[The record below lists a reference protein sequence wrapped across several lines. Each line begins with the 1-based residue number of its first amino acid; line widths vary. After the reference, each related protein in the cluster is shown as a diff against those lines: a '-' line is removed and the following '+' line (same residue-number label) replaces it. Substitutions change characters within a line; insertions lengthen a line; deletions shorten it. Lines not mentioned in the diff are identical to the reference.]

1 MSDAGVDTTTNTQR
15 SAKKD
20 AWLGGLGVQ
29 PGKYPSQSMTNPPDA
44 GSPPADAGSAPAQA
58 PASTL
63 APAGSDQQSQ
73 QFRAGLEQQ
82 LTVIDGHLAYTAEHA
97 EPAKHQPMAA
107 QREALVSA
115 YSIALKQID
124 PDKPAAGKG
133 AVDKVLG
140 AAKTLAAKVAQFRQV
155 AEKAYNDWQA
165 RQPKYDEAGKQIA
178 EMTAW
183 GHAQAPAMQGELDA
197 IKPLLDGRAYVQAS
211 AALDKFLPQL
221 KPVYDDYLKQKAAQ
235 EQYEPARKELDP
247 RIAAAEVS
255 NFKKLESMQQEFP
268 PAVKAMDDAAG
279 AKNFVQ
285 ALQIETELTGKVT
298 QYEQALATLQQQ
310 KKDYEDA
317 KAAVQS
323 KLDQTLTG
331 PPRKPLT
338 QMLQDLQSEAA
349 QMEQSAAA
357 EDFVAAANTAKDLG
371 PKADAYIAAE
381 KKLEEEQK
389 AYEEAVAPLRDR
401 ITKAAQPTYK
411 ELADAQSA
419 IADLNT
425 KMGQSESDED
435 YVAALADT
443 KDLGAQLDAF
453 EKRVQELDDAKKQY
467 TDARKD
473 LDPKLAK
480 VAQPPHA
487 SLAADEKT
495 ISDSVAAM
503 ETAGG
508 DERFEDAVKMA
519 ADLNGK
525 TDAYAAA
532 VAKLDEKKKAYDDA
546 RKEVQP
552 KIDAI
557 NQTRS
562 DSVATMQQTILS
574 TVAEIDKDAQA
585 EEYEDAVKLIA
596 TLTKMF
602 DDFDKADASQ
612 LYVVEYQNQ
621 KYYGTQQELV
631 PVRQAVALAAI
642 REAYDPLKHR
652 AEAQE
657 GRYNDL
663 KKLNET
669 GINQLFAAVVTTLG
683 GAKLSAVASALGTQ
697 RQALDGLN
705 AAITSD
711 AAKAEPAYKAAIS
724 ATNAMGWAINTY
736 MDALEGGAETTI
748 TGLQVI
754 EVAAFTLAGALGAA
768 ALVPAGGFAATAGAN
783 ALAGGGFS
791 ALETAAQKIVAP
803 AAYGDK
809 VDWAHAGIAI
819 GKAAFVGGVSG
830 ALGTGI
836 GKAITKAAAERIFL
850 KYAITNPVVQE
861 SIKDTIEGGIGGVV
875 STIASSYPD
884 LRDGT
889 MSWEK
894 FILLVVTALI
904 AGKVGG
910 LVGPRM
916 KVGTSFSPGPAPKS
930 FR

>member
-1 MSDAGVDTTTNTQR
+1 MPDTPLGQTNPSVRSD
-15 SAKKD
+15 KD
-20 AWLGGLGVQ
+20 AWLHRAIGVKVKTAAPSPSGGADDAATPAAATPTSSLG
-29 PGKYPSQSMTNPPDA
+29 
-44 GSPPADAGSAPAQA
+44 
-58 PASTL
+58 
-63 APAGSDQQSQ
+63 PAGSDQQSQ
-73 QFRAGLEQQ
+73 QFRAAVEEQ
-82 LTVIDGHLAYTAEHA
+82 LNVIDGHLAYTAEHA

-107 QREALVSA
+107 QREVLVSA
-115 YSIALKQID
+115 YAVALKQID

-140 AAKTLAAKVAQFRQV
+140 AAKALAAKVAQFRQV

-178 EMTAW
+178 EMAAW
-183 GHAQAPAMQGELDA
+183 GHAQAAAMQSQLDA
-197 IKPLLDGRAYVQAS
+197 LKPLLEGRAYVQAS

-235 EQYEPARKELDP
+235 EQYDPARKALDP

-255 NFKKLESMQQEFP
+255 NFKKLEPLQQEFP
-268 PAVKAMDDAAG
+268 PAVTAMDDAAG

-298 QYEQALATLQQQ
+298 LYEQKLAELTQQ
-310 KKDYEDA
+310 KQDYETE
-317 KAAVQS
+317 KKQLQP
-323 KLDQTLTG
+323 KLDQNLTG
-331 PPRKPLT
+331 PPRKPVA

-349 QMEQSAAA
+349 QMESSAQT
-357 EDFVAAANTAKDLG
+357 EDFVAALNAAKDLG
-371 PKADAYIAAE
+371 PKVDAYAAAVT
-381 KKLEEEQK
+381 KLEEQQK
-389 AYEEAVAPLRDR
+389 AYEDAVAPLRDR
-401 ITKAAQPTYK
+401 ITKTAQPTYK
-411 ELADAQSA
+411 ELADVQSA

-443 KDLGAQLDAF
+443 KDLAAQLDAF
-453 EKRVQELDDAKKQY
+453 EKRVQEIDDAKKQFM
-467 TDARKD
+467 DARKD

-480 VAQPPHA
+480 VAQPPHV

-495 ISDSVAAM
+495 ISDSVTAM
-503 ETAGG
+503 ESAAG
-508 DERFEDAVKMA
+508 DERFDDAVKMA
-519 ADLNGK
+519 GDLNGK
-525 TDAYAAA
+525 IDAYATA
-532 VAKLDEKKKAYDDA
+532 VAKLDEQKQAYDDA

-602 DDFDKADASQ
+602 DDYDKADASQ

-642 REAYDPLKHR
+642 REAHDPLKHR

-683 GAKLSAVASALGTQ
+683 GAKLSAVAAALATQ
-697 RQALDGLN
+697 KQALDGLN
-705 AAITSD
+705 AAITGD
-711 AAKAEPAYKAAIS
+711 AAKAEPAYKAAVS
-724 ATNAMGWAINTY
+724 AINAMGLAINTY

-748 TGLQVI
+748 TVLQVI

-783 ALAGGGFS
+783 ALAGAGFS
-791 ALETAAQKIVAP
+791 GLETAAQKIVAP

-836 GKAITKAAAERIFL
+836 GKAITKAAAEKIFL
-850 KYAITNPVVQE
+850 KYAVTNPVVQE

-894 FILLVVTALI
+894 FLGLVVAALI

-916 KVGTSFSPGPAPKS
+916 QGGTSFSPKPAPKA